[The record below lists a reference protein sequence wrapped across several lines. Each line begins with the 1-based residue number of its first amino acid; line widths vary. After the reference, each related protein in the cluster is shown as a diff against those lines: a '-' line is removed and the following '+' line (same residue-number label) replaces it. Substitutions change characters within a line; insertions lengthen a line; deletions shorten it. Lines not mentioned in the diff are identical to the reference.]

1 MKIKISLGFSVE
13 VGEDGRFHLPD
24 REFNT
29 AELKKIAREVNRTI
43 RNSSVEEDVM
53 GVYDYE

>member
-1 MKIKISLGFSVE
+1 MKVKISLGFTVD

-29 AELKKIAREVNRTI
+29 TELKKIAREVNRQL
-43 RNSSVEEDVM
+43 RDNAAENVLGEVFDDE
-53 GVYDYE
+53 